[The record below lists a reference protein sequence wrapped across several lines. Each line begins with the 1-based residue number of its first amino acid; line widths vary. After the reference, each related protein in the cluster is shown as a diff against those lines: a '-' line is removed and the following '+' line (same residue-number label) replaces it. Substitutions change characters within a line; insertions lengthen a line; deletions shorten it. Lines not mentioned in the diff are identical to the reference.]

1 MISVII
7 DGGGKCHAVWHGGK
21 LNDMLLAILREAD
34 VINIKPAIVSAFNRH
49 PGKGW
54 KLTMVF
60 EVAADV
66 DPCLVHHLTIDNR

>member
-34 VINIKPAIVSAFNRH
+34 VINIKPAIDKR
-49 PGKGW
+49 
-54 KLTMVF
+54 F
-60 EVAADV
+60 EKASRERQE
-66 DPCLVHHLTIDNR
+66 IDYGV